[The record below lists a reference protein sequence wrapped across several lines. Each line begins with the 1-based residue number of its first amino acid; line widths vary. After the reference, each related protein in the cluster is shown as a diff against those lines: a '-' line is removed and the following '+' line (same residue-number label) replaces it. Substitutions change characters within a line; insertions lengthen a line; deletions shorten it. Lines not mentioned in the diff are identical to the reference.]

1 MTKLKLLPLLI
12 LAALFTCCD
21 SKKNT
26 PGEKTARNV
35 LMYMVGDNN
44 LQNALFSDVND
55 MEKAWSES
63 YDGRLFVLFNSA
75 ISTNL
80 YLIKQDND
88 IKKINSQ
95 IIMTFPSDFDPCKKG
110 ALTDVIDY
118 IQQNYESDQLALMI
132 SSHGSGWLPD
142 PYSSQ
147 PTARA
152 EHSKL
157 LIPATPTNDG
167 QQRTIGTTDKNPTD
181 RKSVV

>member
-1 MTKLKLLPLLI
+1 MNKLKLLPLLI
-12 LAALFTCCD
+12 FAVLFTCCD

-35 LMYMVGDNN
+35 LMYMIGDNN
-44 LQNALFSDVND
+44 LQNALLSDVND
-55 MEKAWSES
+55 MERAWSES
-63 YDGRLFVLFNSA
+63 YDGRLFVLYNSNTT
-75 ISTNL
+75 TNL

-88 IKKINSQ
+88 SVKINSE
-95 IIMTFPSDFDPCKKG
+95 ILVKFPSNFDPCKKG

-118 IQQNYESDQLALMI
+118 IQLNYESEQLALMI
-132 SSHGSGWLPD
+132 SSHGSGWIPD

-157 LIPATPTNDG
+157 LIPATQTNDG
-167 QQRTIGTTDKNPTD
+167 QQKL
-181 RKSVV
+181 SVQLIEVKTK